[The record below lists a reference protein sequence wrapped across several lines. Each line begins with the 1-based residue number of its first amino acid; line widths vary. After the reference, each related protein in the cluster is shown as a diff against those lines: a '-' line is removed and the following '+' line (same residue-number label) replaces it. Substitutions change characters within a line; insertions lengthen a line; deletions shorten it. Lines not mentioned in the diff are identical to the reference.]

1 MNKYHVV
8 EEGGTYREFEK
19 SHEGLEEA
27 INFAW
32 EISSDVLCNTNGV
45 AETIWSSENVEITW
59 IDAEQPSGKAGD
71 CKSLTRRFDSDLRVQ
86 NLVSAGKN
94 KADSS
99 RLDSAADFPK
109 GMWGDDDPTVTAY
122 AATPLT

>member
-27 INFAW
+27 INFAR

-59 IDAEQPSGKAGD
+59 IDAE
-71 CKSLTRRFDSDLRVQ
+71 
-86 NLVSAGKN
+86 
-94 KADSS
+94 
-99 RLDSAADFPK
+99 
-109 GMWGDDDPTVTAY
+109 
-122 AATPLT
+122 

>member
-59 IDAEQPSGKAGD
+59 IDAE
-71 CKSLTRRFDSDLRVQ
+71 
-86 NLVSAGKN
+86 
-94 KADSS
+94 
-99 RLDSAADFPK
+99 
-109 GMWGDDDPTVTAY
+109 
-122 AATPLT
+122 